1 MSTSTST
8 VGTNAS
14 TQGGIV
20 SNVSFIPPYESR
32 LENSSLK
39 TVYRIVLEK
48 DENGRIVVRC
58 LDLPGVVTDGL
69 DEREAIRNA
78 FEAVQ
83 AMLESQGL
91 KKEFNLII
99 SRKFSA

>member
-14 TQGGIV
+14 TQSSAII
-20 SNVSFIPPYESR
+20 NVSFSSPSESR

-39 TVYRIVLEK
+39 AVYRIVLEK
-48 DENGRIVVRC
+48 DEDGRIVVRC
-58 LDLPGVVTDGL
+58 PDFPGVVTDGL
-69 DEREAIRNA
+69 NEDEAVRNA

-83 AMLESQGL
+83 AMLESQGI

-99 SRKFSA
+99 SHKFSD